1 MRATLEIEAGG
12 EALYVRLLPPD
23 LTQIRR
29 LAGAS
34 AAGSSLPLSDA
45 TARRL
50 RNLGLPIVQDDAGW
64 QIEPDSKIREIHP
77 A

>member
-1 MRATLEIEAGG
+1 MTAKLEIEAAG
-12 EALYVRLLPPD
+12 EALLIRLASPD

-29 LAGAS
+29 LAAAS

-64 QIEPDSKIREIHP
+64 RIEPGSTIREIHP